1 LVATGDALGQIV
13 IEDTPISDLDLVTTV
28 SLYGYREIT
37 PSMLAY
43 AGKKSTRAF
52 YFSSWDEL
60 NEREREIKSG
70 ELRVGI
76 SERVIAA
83 AFSSDFR
90 FEKFRETREGQNPVD
105 VSFPIIAWGLAN
117 IQKQEK
123 PELVKQ
129 KLIFQDLPVGGD
141 AKAKAVYDSA
151 LMVNLASVGF
161 YGNAATKEN
170 MLDWYIGTTNTK
182 VRFVEVNSAIIN
194 NVAAIYKAV
203 EDAKKL
209 PPRYQAEAIG
219 KAHMLA
225 AGFPLVS
232 DQTRYRAG
240 EVSYGKPLV
249 YTAKEKKLEL
259 PESITDEYSVYW
271 IEFAITL
278 KDIDTDATQSITFQ
292 VKTEDD
298 CIALELLP
306 LSVTTESL
314 NKMVVKSPTVSVG
327 KYSLGEIFSREVSYR
342 SLEATITASGLQ
354 ENVFSW
360 TLSGKAVLW
369 GSKRFVA
376 VIATPRKSG
385 RFPFEFL
392 VTLKSAP
399 KRSFLPGLPRELE
412 LISHAPLTVYLSL
425 VGRSR

>member
-182 VRFVEVNSAIIN
+182 VRLSTTWLQSIRRL
-194 NVAAIYKAV
+194 KM
-203 EDAKKL
+203 
-209 PPRYQAEAIG
+209 PRNC
-219 KAHMLA
+219 LLDTRPR
-225 AGFPLVS
+225 PLVRRICS
-232 DQTRYRAG
+232 QRAFRLCQI
-240 EVSYGKPLV
+240 KPDIGL
-249 YTAKEKKLEL
+249 AK
-259 PESITDEYSVYW
+259 
-271 IEFAITL
+271 
-278 KDIDTDATQSITFQ
+278 
-292 VKTEDD
+292 
-298 CIALELLP
+298 
-306 LSVTTESL
+306 
-314 NKMVVKSPTVSVG
+314 
-327 KYSLGEIFSREVSYR
+327 
-342 SLEATITASGLQ
+342 
-354 ENVFSW
+354 
-360 TLSGKAVLW
+360 
-369 GSKRFVA
+369 
-376 VIATPRKSG
+376 
-385 RFPFEFL
+385 
-392 VTLKSAP
+392 
-399 KRSFLPGLPRELE
+399 
-412 LISHAPLTVYLSL
+412 
-425 VGRSR
+425 